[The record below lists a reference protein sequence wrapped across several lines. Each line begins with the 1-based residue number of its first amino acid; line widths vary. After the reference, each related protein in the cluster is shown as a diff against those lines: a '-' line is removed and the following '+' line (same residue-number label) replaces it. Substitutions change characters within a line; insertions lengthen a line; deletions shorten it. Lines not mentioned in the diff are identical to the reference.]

1 MHFGFKVLNPTVT
14 VQISIPLIVY
24 SLRTNQMSKTNY
36 NLVENV
42 IYVRALNNPVLVS
55 NTALMDVGSGQMMM
69 QVRNTHIE
77 FVPRTP

>member
-1 MHFGFKVLNPTVT
+1 
-14 VQISIPLIVY
+14 
-24 SLRTNQMSKTNY
+24 MSKTNY
-36 NLVENV
+36 GLVENV